1 MGDERQEPS
10 DEVVLKTAARI
21 EKPSRLLVVSGK
33 PAVIVR
39 LHVVAHDEGDD
50 VVRQAL
56 SEHDDAPHASVA
68 ILERMDPLESKTPC
82 RAGPNTLATACAR
95 GMRCMLYFIQ

>member
-82 RAGPNTLATACAR
+82 RAGPNTLATGCAR
-95 GMRCMLYFIQ
+95 DMRCVLYFIR